1 MDWMLE
7 IKMLAQI
14 FLSAILGCMI
24 GLERQLFGREAG
36 IRTHAAVCLG
46 SAIFSILSLQFM
58 ESSDPTR
65 IAAQVTSGIGFLGAG
80 IILRDMG
87 KGKTRGLT
95 TAASLWVTAAIG
107 MAVAFEYYF
116 FALGSSFLMI
126 LVLSIRYL
134 PIWSKKSASAEAEA
148 EDEDED

>member
-7 IKMLAQI
+7 VKMLAQI
-14 FLSAILGCMI
+14 FLAAVLGCMI

-36 IRTHAAVCLG
+36 IRTHAAVCVG
-46 SAIFSILSLQFM
+46 SAIFSVLSLQFM

-65 IAAQVTSGIGFLGAG
+65 IAAQVASGIGFLGAG

-87 KGKTRGLT
+87 MGKARGLT
-95 TAASLWVTAAIG
+95 TAANLWVTAAIG

-116 FALGSSFLMI
+116 FALGSSLLMI

-134 PIWSKKSASAEAEA
+134 PIWSKGSKSASYTP
-148 EDEDED
+148 EDE